1 MASTL
6 RQRNRTRKGS
16 VSSVEVAQLAGVSQ
30 ATVSRVFSAATNV
43 SPETRARV
51 LAAARKLG
59 YRPNAIAR
67 SLNQQS
73 TRIIGIVLIRFMN
86 PFYARL
92 LQEFTSRLQGLGYW
106 TLLLN
111 VQNGAELEEVLPM
124 ALQYQVDGIII
135 TSALLSS
142 QLADECARLGTP
154 VVLFNRYSLDTKVHA
169 VCCDNVAGGRMVADA
184 LLDAGH
190 SRIAYIAGEPGSST
204 NRDREM
210 GFTERLNERGM
221 SLYARAGGDYTYE
234 SGYQAAQ
241 ELLRLQPPPDAI
253 FCASDLMAMAAMDA
267 ARYEMNLRV
276 PEDLSI
282 IGFDDIPMAAWPNY
296 QLTTV
301 HQPIDRMVDVTLDVL
316 LDAIG
321 RVTEERIVRFISP
334 SLIVRSSA
342 RLGNLL
348 TD

>member
-1 MASTL
+1 MAPSA
-6 RQRNRTRKGS
+6 REEQRKRKGP
-16 VSSVEVAQLAGVSQ
+16 VSSVEVAKLAGVSQ
-30 ATVSRVFSAATNV
+30 ATVSRVFSAATSV

-51 LAAARKLG
+51 LAAARRLG

-67 SLNQQS
+67 SLNQRS
-73 TRIIGIVLIRFMN
+73 TRMIGIVLIRFMN

-92 LQEFTSRLQGLGYW
+92 LQEFTAKLQGLGYW

-142 QLADECARLGTP
+142 NLADECARLGTP
-154 VVLFNRYSLDTKVHA
+154 VVLFNRYSLDTRVHA

-190 SRIAYIAGEPGSST
+190 ARIAYIAGEPGSST

-210 GFTERLNERGM
+210 GFCERLAERGAG
-221 SLYARAGGDYTYE
+221 LYARAGGDYTYE
-234 SGYQAAQ
+234 SGYQAAV
-241 ELLRLQPPPDAI
+241 ELLRMDPRPDAI
-253 FCASDLMAMAAMDA
+253 FCANDLMAMAAIDA
-267 ARYEMNLRV
+267 ARGEMNLRI
-276 PEDLSI
+276 PDDLSI
-282 IGFDDIPMAAWPNY
+282 IGFDDIPMAAWPQYN
-296 QLTTV
+296 LTTV

-316 LDAIG
+316 LSAIG
-321 RVTEERIVRFISP
+321 GLSEERVVRFVSP
-334 SLIVRSSA
+334 TLIVRSSA
-342 RLGNLL
+342 RLGNLPSS
-348 TD
+348 

>member
-1 MASTL
+1 MAST
-6 RQRNRTRKGS
+6 RHEEQRKRKGP
-16 VSSVEVAQLAGVSQ
+16 VSSVEVAKLAGVSQ
-30 ATVSRVFSAATNV
+30 ATVSRVFTATTNV

-59 YRPNAIAR
+59 YRPNVIAR

-73 TRIIGIVLIRFMN
+73 TRMIGIVLIRFMN

-92 LQEFTSRLQGLGYW
+92 LQEFTSKLQGLGYW

-111 VQNGAELEEVLPM
+111 VQNGAELEEILPT

-190 SRIAYIAGEPGSST
+190 ARIAYMAGEPGSST
-204 NRDREM
+204 NRDREL
-210 GFTERLNERGM
+210 GFTQRLAERGAR
-221 SLYARAGGDYTYE
+221 LYARASGDYTYE
-234 SGYQAAQ
+234 SGYEAAL
-241 ELLRLQPPPDAI
+241 ELLRLDPPPDAM
-253 FCASDLMAMAAMDA
+253 FCANDLMAMAAVDA
-267 ARYEMNLRV
+267 IRCEANLRI
-276 PEDLSI
+276 PEDISI
-282 IGFDDIPMAAWPNY
+282 IGFDDIPMAAWPKY
-296 QLTTV
+296 QLTTI
-301 HQPIDRMVDVTLDVL
+301 HQPLERMVDVTIDVL
-316 LDAIG
+316 LSAIAG
-321 RVTEERIVRFISP
+321 SSEERIVRFVSP
-334 SLIVRSSA
+334 SLIIRSST
-342 RLGNLL
+342 RRGNPPHS
-348 TD
+348 